1 MAKDKAT
8 NRLSAMELIGSI
20 QDLDYDNKRLA
31 EKVEYLESHCVN
43 VDKFY
48 AKTMSVDL
56 VAYMHD
62 VHPNTVRKYVN
73 CGLIEKHPSSSNGK
87 IFIRASEALTLDF
100 SELRRKSKVLIYNKI

>member
-1 MAKDKAT
+1 MAFE
-8 NRLSAMELIGSI
+8 N
-20 QDLDYDNKRLA
+20 
-31 EKVEYLESHCVN
+31 EKVKDEIEYLKEHCAN

-48 AKTMSVDL
+48 SKTMSVEL
-56 VAYMHD
+56 VAYLHD

-73 CGLIEKHPSSSNGK
+73 CGLIEKHPSSSSGK